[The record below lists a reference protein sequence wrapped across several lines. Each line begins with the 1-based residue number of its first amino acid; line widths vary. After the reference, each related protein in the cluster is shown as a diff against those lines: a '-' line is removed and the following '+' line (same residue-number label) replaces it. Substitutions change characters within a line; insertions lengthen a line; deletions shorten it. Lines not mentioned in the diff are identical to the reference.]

1 MVSLIFSNVAIDLMK
16 SRDQLS
22 SKTLMLKAPVF
33 RHPSLISESTQIK
46 LFEVEKVH
54 VCRFNF
60 KGLGPICFSPTQ
72 VIFMLLSVIAIQV

>member
-16 SRDQLS
+16 SWDQLS

-33 RHPSLISESTQIK
+33 RYPSSLISESTQIK
-46 LFEVEKVH
+46 LFEVAKVH
-54 VCRFNF
+54 VCRF

-72 VIFMLLSVIAIQV
+72 VLFMLLSVIAIQV